1 MSNNE
6 SNEKEKRFDTSLPR
20 ATSMHVLF
28 LVIVGAFFTW
38 QVIQLIYDTA
48 NGLEE
53 MSTASTVALVIVM
66 GLIAVVSFVFAGYAW
81 YCIRKNRKAKAQAE
95 AEAAAEAKE
104 AEEAAAE
111 ETEEENE
118 LLSSEG
124 DEEAEDSP
132 DSGEDYSDENDDD
145 TEDIPDSD
153 AGLQEE
159 DLEESSDQ
167 DEEKP

>member
-38 QVIQLIYDTA
+38 QVIQLIYDTT

-104 AEEAAAE
+104 AEAAAE

-153 AGLQEE
+153 ADLQEE
-159 DLEESSDQ
+159 DPEESSDQ

>member
-104 AEEAAAE
+104 AEAAAE

-153 AGLQEE
+153 ADLQEE
-159 DLEESSDQ
+159 DPEESSDQ